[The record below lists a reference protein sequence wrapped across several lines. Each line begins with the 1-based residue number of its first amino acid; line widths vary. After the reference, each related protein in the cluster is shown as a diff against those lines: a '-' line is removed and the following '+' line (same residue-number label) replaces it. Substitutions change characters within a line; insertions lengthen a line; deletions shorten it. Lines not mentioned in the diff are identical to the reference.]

1 MPEGM
6 SIWQGRSVSCD
17 VVKVSGWLYG
27 AKIFPHKAVRC
38 KMKQAIKLY
47 YFYL

>member
-6 SIWQGRSVSCD
+6 SIWRGRSVSGD

-27 AKIFPHKAVRC
+27 DENSHKAVW
-38 KMKQAIKLY
+38 Y
-47 YFYL
+47 